1 MQFEKFD
8 MREREEMKRQIKSYK
23 DKYTNCEKSYRIIK
37 SDLKMEKENSDKLF
51 MEIVLN
57 EKGIEQMNKTIK
69 ELTQSINEN
78 NEKIGFLLNEKLKN
92 TEIIRNL
99 NDYIKKLE
107 SEYKDI
113 SDFQKEIHIID
124 ENYLKEIKLKQDIIK
139 KLEQLIKFKN
149 SSIDILYYRINQLTR
164 ENVSLNNSNIE
175 LVKTIDS
182 LKTKTS
188 KKITELQLKLEKSAP
203 IQKREYSNKNLVF
216 SDKKSEDEFELLRL
230 ENDTYKVFSIKIIH
244 NLFFIIYLINK
255 SYFRKN
261 FNVKFAQYEILM

>member
-1 MQFEKFD
+1 

-23 DKYTNCEKSYRIIK
+23 DKYTNCEKNYKIIK
-37 SDLKMEKENSDKLF
+37 GDLKMEKENSDKLF

-113 SDFQKEIHIID
+113 SDFEKEINIID
-124 ENYLKEIKLKQDIIK
+124 ENFIKELKLKQDIIK

-149 SSIDILYYRINQLTR
+149 SNIDILHYRITQLTR
-164 ENVSLNNSNIE
+164 ENFSINNSNIE

-182 LKTKTS
+182 IKNKTS
-188 KKITELQLKLEKSAP
+188 KKITDLQLKLEKSTP

-216 SDKKSEDEFELLRL
+216 PDKKAEDEFELLRL
-230 ENDTYKVFSIKIIH
+230 ENETYKVFIIRITH
-244 NLFFIIYLINK
+244 NYFFLKYLINK
-255 SYFRKN
+255 KYLEKTS
-261 FNVKFAQYEILM
+261 M